1 MCRVRSSIDN
11 CWPCWVQVLADLP
24 FRYVSL
30 MGQPV
35 RKLASGRDADIFE
48 YGPNLVLRR
57 SRKGRSVALEAR
69 VMEYL
74 HGSGYPVPAIH
85 AVSDD
90 ETELVMER
98 INGPTMVEYLSRRPW
113 QIRQQGRA
121 LAELHRKLHE
131 IPSPDFLGPAAFGQG
146 ESLVH
151 MDLHPL
157 NVLIGPHGPVVIDW
171 TNAGRGDPLV
181 DVTLAYLLIA
191 SGAIP
196 GGRIEQKILGWGR
209 ALLLHGFL
217 GGRDRSALRP
227 RILEVAERKTSDPN
241 LSPEEIEAM
250 WKIARE
256 VAGER

>member
-1 MCRVRSSIDN
+1 
-11 CWPCWVQVLADLP
+11 
-24 FRYVSL
+24 
-30 MGQPV
+30 MGQPG

-48 YGPNLVLRR
+48 YGPDLVLRR

-74 HGSGYPVPAIH
+74 HGRGFPVPAVH
-85 AVSDD
+85 EVSDD

-98 INGPTMVEYLSRRPW
+98 IAGPTMVDHLSRRPW
-113 QIRQQGRA
+113 QIRRQGRV
-121 LAELHRKLHE
+121 LAELHRHLHE
-131 IPSPDFLGPAAFGQG
+131 IPPPDFLGPAAFGQG
-146 ESLVH
+146 GSLVH

-181 DVTLAYLLIA
+181 DVTLAYLLIVC
-191 SGAIP
+191 GAVP
-196 GGRIEQKILGWGR
+196 GGRVEQTILGWGR
-209 ALLLHGFL
+209 ALLLRGFL
-217 GGRDRSALRP
+217 GGGDRSALRP
-227 RILEVAERKTSDPN
+227 RIVEVAEWKTSDPN
-241 LSPEEIEAM
+241 LSPEEIRSM

>member
-1 MCRVRSSIDN
+1 VA
-11 CWPCWVQVLADLP
+11 QAFAGLP
-24 FRYVSL
+24 FRYVLL
-30 MGQPV
+30 MGQPG

-48 YGPNLVLRR
+48 YGPDLVLRR
-57 SRKGRSVALEAR
+57 SRQGRSVAHEAR

-85 AVSDD
+85 DVSDD
-90 ETELVMER
+90 GTELVMER
-98 INGPTMVEYLSRRPW
+98 IDGPTMVDYLSRRPW
-113 QIRQQGRA
+113 QIRHLGRT
-121 LAELHRKLHE
+121 LAELHRRLHE
-131 IPSPDFLGPAAFGQG
+131 IPPPDFLGPAAFGQG

-191 SGAIP
+191 SGTIP
-196 GGRIEQKILGWGR
+196 GGRLEQKILGWGR
-209 ALLLHGFL
+209 TQLIRGFL

-227 RILEVAERKTSDPN
+227 RILEVAERKAADPN
-241 LSPEEIEAM
+241 LSSDEIQAM

-256 VAGER
+256 VARER

>member
-1 MCRVRSSIDN
+1 MSLCSVG
-11 CWPCWVQVLADLP
+11 PPALADLP
-24 FRYVSL
+24 FRYVL
-30 MGQPV
+30 QMEQPG

-48 YGPNLVLRR
+48 YGPDLVLRR
-57 SRKGRSVALEAR
+57 SRKGRSVAREAQ

-98 INGPTMVEYLSRRPW
+98 INGPTMVDYLSRRPW
-113 QIRQQGRA
+113 QIRYQGRV
-121 LAELHRKLHE
+121 LGDLHRQLHE
-131 IPSPDFLGPAAFGQG
+131 IPPPDFLGPAALGQG
-146 ESLVH
+146 ESFVH

-157 NVLIGPHGPVVIDW
+157 NVLIGPDGPVVIDW
-171 TNAGRGDPLV
+171 TNAARGDPLV

-191 SGAIP
+191 SGTIP
-196 GGRIEQKILGWGR
+196 GGRLKRKILGWGR
-209 ALLLHGFL
+209 SQLIQGFL

-227 RILEVAERKTSDPN
+227 RIVEVAERKTSDPN
-241 LSPEEIEAM
+241 LSSEEVEAM